1 VELLDLFA
9 LVVLFVLVASGVGI
23 WIVLGM
29 MPGRIAHARE
39 HPHADAIGVCGWWG
53 VITMGL
59 LLPVA
64 YVWAY
69 TNPRWREPNG
79 GGAAESEQGEAR

>member
-1 VELLDLFA
+1 MELLDWFA
-9 LVVLFVLVASGVGI
+9 LMVLTVLAVAGVGI
-23 WIVLGM
+23 WIVLGI
-29 MPGRIAHARE
+29 MPGRIAHARK
-39 HPHADAIGVCGWWG
+39 HPNAEAISVCGWWG

-69 TNPRWREPNG
+69 TNPRWHVENG
-79 GGAAESEQGEAR
+79 GGASEPKQGATR